1 MPLAT
6 LSLKGRAL
14 RLLGSREHS
23 RSELERKLARHEQEP
38 GELART
44 LDELQAKGLINEQ
57 RVIESVLYR
66 HAAKRGTA
74 RLKQE
79 LLGKG
84 LPEDAVAAALVAVQ
98 RTEHERALALWN
110 QKFGTQPTDLRIAAR
125 QMRFLSARGFS
136 AEAIRRI
143 VKVPASS

>member
-1 MPLAT
+1 MPLAA

-14 RLLGSREHS
+14 RLLSSREHS
-23 RSELERKLARHEQEP
+23 RSELARKLARHEQEP
-38 GELART
+38 GELVRT
-44 LDELQAKGLINEQ
+44 LDELQATGLISEQ

-74 RLKQE
+74 RIKQE

-84 LPEDAVAAALVAVQ
+84 LPEEAIAAALVAVQ
-98 RTEHERALALWN
+98 HTEQARALALWN
-110 QKFGTQPTDLRIAAR
+110 QKFGTQPTDLRTAAR
-125 QMRFLSARGFS
+125 QMRFLSARGFT

>member
-1 MPLAT
+1 MPLAA

-23 RSELERKLARHEQEP
+23 RSELERKLACHEQEP

-44 LDELQAKGLINEQ
+44 LDELQAKGWISEQ

-74 RLKQE
+74 RIRQE

-84 LPEDAVAAALVAVQ
+84 LPEDAIAAALAAVQ
-98 RTEHERALALWN
+98 HTEHERARALWN
-110 QKFGTQPTDLRIAAR
+110 QKFGAQPTDPRTAAR

-136 AEAIRRI
+136 ADAIRRI